1 VSVSGGFSWGVGFA
15 WVGKMVFGASKMW
28 LAAKAK
34 FRNIFILFYYSACQF
49 WLRFNQFAGG
59 VESYFFLGERKS

>member
-1 VSVSGGFSWGVGFA
+1 VSVSGGFSWGVGFG
-15 WVGKMVFGASKMW
+15 WVGKMVFGASKML

-34 FRNIFILFYYSACQF
+34 FRNIFILFSYSAWRF

-59 VESYFFLGERKS
+59 VESFFLGERKS